1 MAASLAE
8 LRAMSDDEIVRQYDK
23 QASNTGVGLNYWT
36 EELNRRSQQRQTDS
50 MLGLTKWITL
60 VTVIITIATLVNVG
74 IAVTMLTRM

>member
-1 MAASLAE
+1 MAASLAQ
-8 LRAMSDDEIVRQYDK
+8 LRAMSDDEIVRLYDK
-23 QASNTGVGLNYWT
+23 QASNTVVGINYWT

-60 VTVIITIATLVNVG
+60 MTVIITIATLVNVG